1 MRILFVSIAV
11 GKGIKGEKRLN
22 LWGTLISNTD
32 FSIPSTLIS
41 TDLQAT
47 YWLFHM
53 LLSPCQLVFVANT
66 EMSFCSPV

>member
-11 GKGIKGEKRLN
+11 GKGIKGEKRLD

-32 FSIPSTLIS
+32 FRIPSTH
-41 TDLQAT
+41 LQAN